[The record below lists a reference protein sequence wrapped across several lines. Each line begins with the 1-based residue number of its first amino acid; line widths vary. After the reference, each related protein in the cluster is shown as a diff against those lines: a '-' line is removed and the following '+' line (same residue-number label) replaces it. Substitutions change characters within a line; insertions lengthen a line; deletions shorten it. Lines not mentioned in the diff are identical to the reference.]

1 MAAIRTNERDA
12 IDEEPAS
19 SRVES
24 FLDCVETRRQR
35 TIRVRMAA
43 AGVGAAVAAVVYLT
57 SIGIVPPD
65 AGRLAASAGT
75 LVAGILVG
83 DP

>member
-1 MAAIRTNERDA
+1 MAPSTTDRDEVA
-12 IDEEPAS
+12 AEEPAS

-24 FLDCVETRRQR
+24 FLECVETKRRR
-35 TIRVRMAA
+35 TFRVRVAA
-43 AGVGAAVAAVVYLT
+43 AAVGGLVATVVYLT
-57 SIGIVPPD
+57 SIGVMPAD

-75 LVAGILVG
+75 LVAGLLVA